1 VIVNIIRALGAAA
14 FAAAIAPTAPADA
27 TTITGSTQ
35 GCFGSPCTLA
45 TSAVDQKDITFTNA
59 SFNTSTTTG
68 PLPLTLGTLSLA
80 GGGGNPTFD
89 DVFDLK
95 VSFTAPAGSSD
106 TFSADVTGSVHGSA
120 GAALISFAADP
131 SQSFVFD
138 GQTYTLTVTDVSL
151 NLDSQS
157 DSSGSL
163 TGSLT
168 ISAAVPEPSTWAMMI
183 LGFLGVGFMAYRR
196 KNQTAFN
203 AA

>member
-14 FAAAIAPTAPADA
+14 FAAAIAATAPANA

-45 TSAVDQKDITFTNA
+45 NSAVDQKDITFTNA

-68 PLPLTLGTLSLA
+68 PLPLTLGTFSLA

-106 TFSADVTGSVHGSA
+106 TFSADVTGSVQGNS
-120 GAALISFAADP
+120 GMALISFAADP

-138 GQTYTLTVTDVSL
+138 GQTYTLAVTDVRL
-151 NLDSQS
+151 NLDGT
-157 DSSGSL
+157 SSGPL

-168 ISAAVPEPSTWAMMI
+168 ISGAVPEPSTWAMMI

>member
-14 FAAAIAPTAPADA
+14 FAAAIAPTAPANA

-35 GCFGSPCTLA
+35 GCFGSSCTLA
-45 TSAVDQKDITFTNA
+45 NMAVDQKDITFTNA
-59 SFNTSTTTG
+59 SFNTSTITG

-106 TFSADVTGSVHGSA
+106 TFSADVTGSVHGN
-120 GAALISFAADP
+120 GGNALISFAADP

-138 GQTYTLTVTDVSL
+138 GQTYTLAVKEVSL
-151 NLDSQS
+151 NLDGNSS
-157 DSSGSL
+157 DPL